1 MKMQEFEITKLK
13 AENAA
18 LDEIVWQQEKEIETY
33 KKTNKLLTMLM
44 WILIVINATVFLM
57 LAMYS

>member
-1 MKMQEFEITKLK
+1 MQEFEINKLK
-13 AENAA
+13 TENAV
-18 LDEIVWQQEKEIETY
+18 LDELVCQQEKEIETY

-57 LAMYS
+57 LGMYS

>member
-1 MKMQEFEITKLK
+1 MQEFEITRLK

-44 WILIVINATVFLM
+44 WILIVINATIFLM
-57 LAMYS
+57 LGMYS

>member
-1 MKMQEFEITKLK
+1 MKMQEFEINKLK
-13 AENAA
+13 TENAV
-18 LDEIVWQQEKEIETY
+18 LDEIVWQQEKEIETQ
-33 KKTNKLLTMLM
+33 KKTNKLLTMLT

>member
-1 MKMQEFEITKLK
+1 MQEFEINRLK
-13 AENAA
+13 QEVAERDN
-18 LDEIVWQQEKEIETY
+18 LVWMQEREIETQ
-33 KKTNKLLTMLM
+33 KKTNKLLTVIM

>member
-1 MKMQEFEITKLK
+1 MKMQEFEINRLK
-13 AENAA
+13 QEVAERDN
-18 LDEIVWQQEKEIETY
+18 LVWMQEREIETQ
-33 KKTNKLLTMLM
+33 KKTNKLLTVIM

>member
-1 MKMQEFEITKLK
+1 MQEFEITKLK

>member
-1 MKMQEFEITKLK
+1 MQEFEITKLK

-44 WILIVINATVFLM
+44 WILIVINATIFLM
-57 LAMYS
+57 LGMYS

>member
-1 MKMQEFEITKLK
+1 MKMQEFEINKLK
-13 AENAA
+13 TENAV
-18 LDEIVWQQEKEIETY
+18 LDEIVWQQEKEIETQ
-33 KKTNKLLTMLM
+33 KKTNKLLTVIM